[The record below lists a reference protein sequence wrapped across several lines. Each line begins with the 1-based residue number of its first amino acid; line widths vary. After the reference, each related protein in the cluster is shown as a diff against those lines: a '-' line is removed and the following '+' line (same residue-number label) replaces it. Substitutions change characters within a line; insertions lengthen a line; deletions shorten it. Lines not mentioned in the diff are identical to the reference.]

1 MTCACVGGRL
11 AKQSLRAE
19 IPAIGFSEEGIIGRV
34 AMGKRWTTAVTVG
47 VLALMALLVPS
58 GATAAPTLTL
68 SPACDE
74 PQPASG
80 VHAQLSGM
88 APFADFVGTIKGVAD
103 DGTDF
108 GTIGPQPVNA
118 NANGDFEV
126 WAYQFGASAV
136 TWTVTVETESFTL
149 EKTLR
154 VDCSP
159 PPPTPSS
166 KADCKRG
173 GWRQYGF
180 RNQGQC
186 VSSVVHAS
194 KRRHSRRR

>member
-1 MTCACVGGRL
+1 
-11 AKQSLRAE
+11 
-19 IPAIGFSEEGIIGRV
+19 
-34 AMGKRWTTAVTVG
+34 MGKRLTTAVTIG
-47 VLALMALLVPS
+47 VLASMALLVPS
-58 GATAAPTLTL
+58 GATAAPTLEL
-68 SPACDE
+68 SPDCFGY
-74 PQPASG
+74 PPLNG
-80 VHAQLSGM
+80 VKAELSGL
-88 APFADFVGTIKGVAD
+88 APNADFVGTGTPVAD
-103 DGTDF
+103 GTNL
-108 GTIGPQPVNA
+108 GTFGPQPLNA
-118 NANGDFEV
+118 DANGNYAV
-126 WAYQFGASAV
+126 WLYASGYPVV